1 MGINHIQIDTTE
13 CFQQKDKLITVFFLA
28 IAVALSYS
36 PQILEDGSIPV
47 TPNDVLIDAL
57 VTPSG
62 VVPISPRAIERY
74 NTKCF

>member
-1 MGINHIQIDTTE
+1 MCCQL
-13 CFQQKDKLITVFFLA
+13 KDKLISVLFT

-47 TPNDVLIDAL
+47 TPNDVMIDAL

-62 VVPISPRAIERY
+62 VVPFSPRAIER
-74 NTKCF
+74 

>member
-1 MGINHIQIDTTE
+1 LKRYQDRAKEKGWRYPLM
-13 CFQQKDKLITVFFLA
+13 
-28 IAVALSYS
+28 VALSYS

-62 VVPISPRAIERY
+62 VVPITPRATERY
-74 NTKCF
+74 ATKCF

>member
-1 MGINHIQIDTTE
+1 
-13 CFQQKDKLITVFFLA
+13 
-28 IAVALSYS
+28 LSYS

-62 VVPISPRAIERY
+62 VVPITPRATESM
-74 NTKCF
+74 

>member
-1 MGINHIQIDTTE
+1 MGIEHNQTDSTE
-13 CFQQKDKLITVFFLA
+13 YCQQRNKLISLFYP

-47 TPNDVLIDAL
+47 TPNDVMIDAL

-74 NTKCF
+74 NKKRF